1 MQLLNWLPSLLLAA
15 VVFAAEAPTVLQ
27 IDTTFKPDD
36 CTVTAGKGDQIQ
48 VHYTGTLFDGGKKF
62 DSSRDRNSP
71 LPLTLGIGQVIRGW
85 DEGLV
90 GMCVG
95 EMRTLTIPPNMAY
108 GSRGAGGVIPP
119 NAALVFDVEL
129 MALEK
134 SKNDREEL

>member
-15 VVFAAEAPTVLQ
+15 VAFAAEVPTELQ
-27 IDTTFKPDD
+27 IDTTFKPED
-36 CTVTAGKGDQIQ
+36 CSVNAGKGDAIQ
-48 VHYTGTLFDGGKKF
+48 VHYTGTLFDSGVKF
-62 DSSRDRNSP
+62 DSSLDRNSP

-95 EMRTLTIPPNMAY
+95 EKRTLTIPPNLAY

-119 NAALVFDVEL
+119 NAALVFTVEL
-129 MALEK
+129 VGLEK
-134 SKNDREEL
+134 AKSDREEL